1 MQHDELRA
9 TDCYFLGGFV
19 RSNLSKPC
27 AIPSITFLVRRGQ
40 FYFSSVFHMGGSR
53 HKQGVRKGLEKNIQ
67 GQNRKGLALR
77 SRTLHQL

>member
-1 MQHDELRA
+1 MEIGGGYLSVPHA
-9 TDCYFLGGFV
+9 T
-19 RSNLSKPC
+19 
-27 AIPSITFLVRRGQ
+27 T
-40 FYFSSVFHMGGSR
+40 MGGSR